1 MFRTKVLLVNNHDSF
16 VYNIY
21 QILLDIKVDVDVKLN
36 DDHDIQNVEKY
47 DRIIISPGPGNPVND
62 KDAGYLYEM
71 MDSIKSGTK
80 VLGICFGHQF
90 LAHYLGSEIVLSK
103 HLMHGQVDRVR
114 HLKSPIYKDVP
125 ESFDVIRY
133 HSLAIKPN
141 KNITI
146 DCVSEKDETVM
157 GFHSNDGSIFGI
169 QFHPE
174 SYYSQFGETIF
185 KNFTSGAL

>member
-1 MFRTKVLLVNNHDSF
+1 MFKTKVLLINNHDSF

-21 QILLDIKVDVDVKLN
+21 QILLDLEADVEVKLN
-36 DDHDIQNVEKY
+36 DDEDIKNVEKY
-47 DRIIISPGPGNPVND
+47 ERIIISPGPGNPINKND
-62 KDAGYLYEM
+62 SGHLYSM
-71 MDSIKSGTK
+71 MKSIKPGTK

-90 LAHYLGSEIVLSK
+90 LAHYLGSEIVLSREI
-103 HLMHGQVDRVR
+103 MHGQVDRVK
-114 HLKSPIYKDVP
+114 HLHSPLYEHVP
-125 ESFDVIRY
+125 ATFDVIRY

-141 KNITI
+141 ENITI
-146 DCVSEKDETVM
+146 DCISEKDETIM

-185 KNFTSGAL
+185 KNFMSGAL